1 MSAFEL
7 MKKKGELVFDEL
19 IPWIVALGVLILIL
33 ILYFVLSG
41 KGTSALEYF
50 KNLWRFGR

>member
-1 MSAFEL
+1 

-19 IPWIVALGVLILIL
+19 IPWIIALGVLVLVL

-41 KGTSALEYF
+41 KGTAALEFF
-50 KNLWRFGR
+50 KNMWRFGR

>member
-1 MSAFEL
+1 M

-19 IPWIVALGVLILIL
+19 IPWIIVLGTLILVL
-33 ILYFVLSG
+33 VLYFVLSG
-41 KGTSALEYF
+41 KGNSAIDYF